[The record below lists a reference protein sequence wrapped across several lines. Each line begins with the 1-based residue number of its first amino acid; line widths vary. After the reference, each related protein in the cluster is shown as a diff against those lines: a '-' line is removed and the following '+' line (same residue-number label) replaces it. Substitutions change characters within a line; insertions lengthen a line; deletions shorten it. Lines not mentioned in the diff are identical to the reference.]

1 MIETLA
7 LAAGVVFLVGIG
19 LSVMIAE
26 LLRKRDAREADLRA
40 AVARKTVN
48 RRLTAASSVRPAE
61 LTPAAAAELAIRNRQ
76 ASLAP
81 NGILADFRA
90 DLKVTVQ
97 RG

>member
-7 LAAGVVFLVGIG
+7 IAAGVVFLVGIG

-26 LLRKRDAREADLRA
+26 LLRKRDAREAELRA

-61 LTPAAAAELAIRNRQ
+61 LTPAAAAELAIHNRQ
-76 ASLAP
+76 ASLATLVRTP
-81 NGILADFRA
+81 RP
-90 DLKVTVQ
+90 
-97 RG
+97 RP

>member
-7 LAAGVVFLVGIG
+7 IAAGVVFLVGIG

-26 LLRKRDAREADLRA
+26 LLRKRDAREADRRA

-61 LTPAAAAELAIRNRQ
+61 LTPAAAAELAIHNGQ
-76 ASLAP
+76 ASLATLVRTP
-81 NGILADFRA
+81 R
-90 DLKVTVQ
+90 T
-97 RG
+97 RP